1 MDKLLTVSPSP
12 HIRHSR
18 TTTSVMGTVLL
29 ALLPTAV
36 ASVIL
41 FGVRALLIL
50 IVSNLS
56 CFLLELGW
64 CKLRKQKN
72 TTGDL
77 SCLVTGTLLGLT
89 LPASFGELEN
99 LWTIV
104 IGALIAIIV
113 VKECFGGIGY
123 NFANPAITAR
133 IAMLVCFPSL
143 MSATD
148 HTVFTDP
155 TISSSATPLG
165 DLALGNTE
173 LLPSLTDMLIGN
185 RAGAIGEGCAVTLIL
200 GGLILVLTG
209 TISWH
214 IPVSFIGTLA
224 VFTFFTGGL
233 SIETSAFHILAGG
246 ALIGAIFMATDY
258 VTSPDT
264 AKGKII
270 FGIGCGII
278 TSAIRIWGAY
288 PEGVS
293 FAILLMN
300 ILNPYIIKLTRR
312 KPFGGVKQ

>member
-1 MDKLLTVSPSP
+1 MDKLLVVSPSP

-18 TTTSVMGTVLL
+18 TTTSVMGTVLI
-29 ALLPTAV
+29 ALLPTAI

-64 CKLRKQKN
+64 CKLRKQKS
-72 TTGDL
+72 TVKDL
-77 SCLVTGTLLGLT
+77 SCFVTGTLLALT
-89 LPASFGELEN
+89 LPASFGELKN

-104 IGALIAIIV
+104 IGAIIAIIV
-113 VKECFGGIGY
+113 VKEFFGGIGY

-148 HTVFTDP
+148 HTLFTDP
-155 TISSSATPLG
+155 AIASGATPLG
-165 DLALGNTE
+165 DLALGNAE
-173 LLPSLTDMLIGN
+173 LLPSLADMLIGN
-185 RAGAIGEGCAVTLIL
+185 RAGAIGEGCAITLII
-200 GGLILVLTG
+200 GGIILIATG
-209 TISWH
+209 IISWH
-214 IPVSFIGTLA
+214 IPVSFVGTVA
-224 VFTFFTGGL
+224 VFTFLCGGL
-233 SIETSAFHILAGG
+233 SLETSAFHILAGG
-246 ALIGAIFMATDY
+246 LLIGAIYMATDY

-264 AKGKII
+264 AWGKLI
-270 FGIGCGII
+270 FGIGCGVI
-278 TSAIRIWGAY
+278 TSLIRIWGAY